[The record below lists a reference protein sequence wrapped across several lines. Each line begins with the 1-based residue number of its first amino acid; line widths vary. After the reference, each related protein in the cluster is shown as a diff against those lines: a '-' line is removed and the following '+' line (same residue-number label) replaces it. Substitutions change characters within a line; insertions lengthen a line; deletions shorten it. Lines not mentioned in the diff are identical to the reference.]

1 MKRFLILISIV
12 ILAAGVAYAA
22 DQTPTPEPQPN
33 TSVEQPTNQPAE
45 TPTQPAE
52 TQEQPAAEK
61 ETVKAKLHFGPAIGI
76 FIPTSNAVQDTFGSS
91 WTRFGLRP
99 FLTEVPDRWRFMF
112 DLSYYAMDDGT
123 DQAKLVPITAGLMK
137 GISQRKDM
145 LTYMAV
151 NMGPFYGDI
160 DAPSV
165 GVSKKG
171 WGVNTNATFG
181 MVFDQRWQLEARYE
195 YMTKFAGFDF
205 SAFSISIGL
214 RMFDISL

>member
-1 MKRFLILISIV
+1 MKRLIILVSLIAL
-12 ILAAGVAYAA
+12 LAAGIAWSADETAA
-22 DQTPTPEPQPN
+22 PPATTN
-33 TSVEQPTNQPAE
+33 VEQPTNQPAE

-52 TQEQPAAEK
+52 TPEQPAEK
-61 ETVKAKLHFGPAIGI
+61 ETVKAKLHFGPAIGV

-123 DQAKLVPITAGLMK
+123 DQAKLVPITAGFMK

-181 MVFDQRWQLEARYE
+181 VVFDQRWQLEARYE

>member
-1 MKRFLILISIV
+1 MKRSLVVISIMA
-12 ILAAGVAYAA
+12 ILMAGITWAA
-22 DQTPTPEPQPN
+22 DETSTSPAPPTPA
-33 TSVEQPTNQPAE
+33 VEQPTEN
-45 TPTQPAE
+45 PTQPPE
-52 TQEQPAAEK
+52 PIVVK
-61 ETVKAKLHFGPAIGI
+61 ETVKAKMHFGPSIGI
-76 FIPTSNAVQDTFGSS
+76 FSPTSTAVKDTFGSS

-123 DQAKLVPITAGLMK
+123 DQAKLVPITAGFIRGL
-137 GISQRKDM
+137 SQHKDM

-151 NMGPFYGDI
+151 NMGPYYANI

-165 GVSKKG
+165 PISKKG

-181 MVFDQRWQLEARYE
+181 IVFNQRWSLEARYE

-205 SAFSISIGL
+205 SAFSISAGL
-214 RMFDISL
+214 RLFDISL

>member
-45 TPTQPAE
+45 TPA
-52 TQEQPAAEK
+52 QPAAEK
-61 ETVKAKLHFGPAIGI
+61 ETIKAKMHFGPAIGVLL
-76 FIPTSNAVQDTFGSS
+76 PTSGKVQDTFGSS
-91 WTRFGLRP
+91 WTRYGLRP
-99 FLTEVPDRWRFMF
+99 FITEVPERWRFMI

-123 DQAKLVPITAGLMK
+123 DQAKLVPITAGFIRGL
-137 GISQRKDM
+137 SQHKDM
-145 LTYMAV
+145 LTYVAV
-151 NMGPFYGDI
+151 NMGPFYGNV

-181 MVFDQRWQLEARYE
+181 MVFNQRWSLEARYE